1 MREITLPGTD
11 LRVSQICLGSAEF
24 GLKLDRDGAFSLMDT
39 LVSRGG
45 NFIDTAHCYSDWV
58 PGEVGR
64 SEKIIGDWIKKR
76 KNRSSVVL
84 ATKGGIDF
92 TLPGTPISLSEA
104 ELDKDI
110 EESLAN
116 LQTDYIDLYWLHRD
130 ERGRPVDEII
140 NTLNKHVWS
149 GRIRYIGCSNW
160 NTDRIHDANAYAFAN
175 GLQPFIASQIEWSLA
190 RMFLP
195 ERPIDTSMPFMDP
208 QTYEFHK
215 DTHFPALAFTA
226 QARGFFSILDKFG
239 EEALSEFLRF
249 HYLNDRNRKTYQRL
263 KELASKTGDSV
274 TSLCLSFISSQPE
287 FTGVPII
294 YAGKMV
300 HLLDS
305 LAGANTV
312 LTPEQITYLLTE

>member
-1 MREITLPGTD
+1 
-11 LRVSQICLGSAEF
+11 
-24 GLKLDRDGAFSLMDT
+24 
-39 LVSRGG
+39 
-45 NFIDTAHCYSDWV
+45 
-58 PGEVGR
+58 
-64 SEKIIGDWIKKR
+64 
-76 KNRSSVVL
+76 
-84 ATKGGIDF
+84 
-92 TLPGTPISLSEA
+92 
-104 ELDKDI
+104 
-110 EESLAN
+110 
-116 LQTDYIDLYWLHRD
+116 
-130 ERGRPVDEII
+130 
-140 NTLNKHVWS
+140 
-149 GRIRYIGCSNW
+149 
-160 NTDRIHDANAYAFAN
+160 
-175 GLQPFIASQIEWSLA
+175 
-190 RMFLP
+190 
-195 ERPIDTSMPFMDP
+195 MDP